1 MEPMNCAARVTS
13 DKCDVWV
20 PTQNQTGVLKV
31 AEKITDLKPEQID
44 VHTTFLGGGFGRRFE
59 TDVVEEAIL
68 ISKETGRP
76 VKLLWTREEDVKNDL
91 YRPANCCKI
100 EGGLDDK
107 GRMTAWSHKV
117 VAQSIFARVFPQMVK
132 NGIDPA
138 AVEGIANMEYEVP
151 NVHVEYVRLNAPT
164 PVGFWR
170 SVGSTH
176 NAFTVECFIDE
187 LANAGGKDPLEF
199 RLNHLKN
206 HKRAYKVLEVAAEK
220 AVW

>member
-1 MEPMNCAARVTS
+1 LKKVGIVARNDGDIKRALSSASKKIEATYILPYLYHATMEPMNCTARVTS
-13 DKCDVWV
+13 EKCDVWV

-31 AEKITDLKPEQID
+31 AAKITGLKPEQID
-44 VHTTFLGGGFGRRFE
+44 VHTNFLGGGYGRRFE

-68 ISKETGRP
+68 LSKETGRP
-76 VKLLWTREEDVKNDL
+76 IKLLWTREEDVKNDL

-117 VAQSIFARVFPQMVK
+117 VVQSIFARVFSQMMK

-151 NVHVEYVRLNAPT
+151 NVHVEYAL
-164 PVGFWR
+164 
-170 SVGSTH
+170 S
-176 NAFTVECFIDE
+176 
-187 LANAGGKDPLEF
+187 
-199 RLNHLKN
+199 
-206 HKRAYKVLEVAAEK
+206 KRCHSG
-220 AVW
+220 